1 MSRSGVGRNRRQRFV
16 AVGQRCLAMLESSG
30 AKSIGGLA
38 ARAGVDNGYVSRMVN
53 FTTLTPEIVAGIPD
67 DTVPGDVTRF
77 ESAVVPPALR
87 GEQPGRLRSPEHQTR
102 SSTTA
107 IPCPTPMHIVHSAQ
121 RPPLRCSW
129 LTAVVASRS
138 PLAPSGWPSAIAPP
152 LGFTRGSSSASPRSR
167 STGKFDGHSA
177 YYALASSL
185 FFMRRSDD
193 VAAVTPARYAELRA
207 RLPAVVATI

>member
-38 ARAGVDNGYVSRMVN
+38 ARAGVDNGYVSRMVK

-67 DTVPGDVTRF
+67 DAVPGDVTRF
-77 ESAVVPPALR
+77 ESAVVPPALQ

-107 IPCPTPMHIVHSAQ
+107 IPCPTPMHIVHSA
-121 RPPLRCSW
+121 P
-129 LTAVVASRS
+129 SRWARTWS
-138 PLAPSGWPSAIAPP
+138 IS
-152 LGFTRGSSSASPRSR
+152 RSR
-167 STGKFDGHSA
+167 SG
-177 YYALASSL
+177 
-185 FFMRRSDD
+185 
-193 VAAVTPARYAELRA
+193 LR
-207 RLPAVVATI
+207 